1 MLQYYAN
8 VRSTTPDSLDLP
20 SFIELTRHDLVVQR
34 INAYRAGD
42 AEVKKRLPAITFMGT
57 TTSGKRR
64 AADMVPTGLVMLDV
78 DHVHEGKMQ
87 ALIEHVME
95 LKQENDIV
103 LIHITPS
110 GNGLRIV
117 AMMPAEAMTY
127 SLEEYTIALVNWQKA
142 LASALNLADYG
153 DVDECIKDLSRLS
166 FVPLFEDVKYINGEK
181 LFNPRLYI
189 NEQPTETPVEPSG
202 TDGTQ
207 QQNDGMDASD
217 DRDSL
222 RSDATAGCSSSPTD
236 EAGAAADGQTSA
248 EEEDYS
254 SFLYGQTPVVE
265 IVRAYMADKGEPADG
280 QRHAFYNNLVLNFR
294 NLCNNDPVILAHVL
308 PRFEESYEKRLSQCK
323 SICSRNS
330 TVKLPKPF
338 WGWLKDNK
346 FYVDTWRG
354 ETSAEEDEEPEDP
367 YQAEHDLI
375 KRMPTLP
382 PVFREFVNAAPLE
395 FKIPTLFA
403 LCPVMG
409 TVATYLQAEY
419 YDGETHTPSFF
430 TVIYAPPGSGK
441 SFVNR
446 FVQLDLDRQSETNL
460 LSKLLERDFVTE
472 QRMNLYNEFA
482 KAKGANDKGHAV
494 PKVSKRICET
504 ITSQADL
511 LPAMKDN
518 QGMHMFMFAP
528 EIDTL
533 IKGMKS
539 GGGGDKN
546 DIFRTAW
553 DNGMYGQSYRSAN
566 SFRGKVAMYLNL
578 LVSGT
583 PAQCTK
589 MFRDP
594 ENGLVSRCLF
604 TDLGQQDFAKYQP
617 WKKLSEQALTTIDNW
632 RRRCD
637 AETYRSSLDF
647 DLTKVTEY
655 EDEEKFDA
663 EVPWEY
669 RFNGRTTIDLSYIN
683 TALLAWLED
692 ERKRAERD
700 GDYARD
706 AFRKRAAGNAF
717 RVALL
722 CYSCWKKVTKREQ
735 KIILDFCLWFADL
748 ALMKY
753 LKRWGKEMNKVQAEY
768 QNNAAPARKTTI
780 LGTLFDS
787 LPKTFTR
794 GDLRIQKNKFGCATA
809 ERKIASIWLNA
820 GLTKLIAKNQ
830 WEKL

>member
-8 VRSTTPDSLDLP
+8 VHCTTPGQIDNAA
-20 SFIELTRHDLVVQR
+20 FVELTRSQQVTQC
-34 INAYRAGD
+34 INAYRAGNAD
-42 AEVKKRLPAITFMGT
+42 GKKALPAVTFMGYST
-57 TTSGKRR
+57 TGKRK

-78 DHVHEGKMQ
+78 DHVKEGKMQ
-87 ALIEHVME
+87 PLIDHVMSE
-95 LKQENDIV
+95 KADYRIA

-117 AMMPAEAMTY
+117 AEMPDEAM
-127 SLEEYTIALVNWQKA
+127 SLGNEQYIQYLINFQKS
-142 LASALNLADYG
+142 LATALNLAEYG
-153 DVDECIKDLSRLS
+153 DVDECVKDLSRLS
-166 FVPLFEDVKYINGEK
+166 FVPQWCDVKYMNGEK
-181 LFNPRLYI
+181 LFNRKPII
-189 NEQPTETPVEPSG
+189 NASTPG
-202 TDGTQ
+202 Q
-207 QQNDGMDASD
+207 DAQ
-217 DRDSL
+217 
-222 RSDATAGCSSSPTD
+222 AG
-236 EAGAAADGQTSA
+236 GAADGQAQA

-254 SFLYGQTPVVE
+254 SYLYGQTPVVE
-265 IVRAYMADKGEPADG
+265 IVRAYIADKGEPADG
-280 QRHAFYNNLVLNFR
+280 QRHAFYNRMVADFR
-294 NLCNNDPVILAHVL
+294 NLCNNDPVILAHIL

-330 TVKLPKPF
+330 TTMLPKGF
-338 WGWLKDNK
+338 WGWLKSSGY
-346 FYVDTWRG
+346 YVDTWTG
-354 ETSAEEDEEPEDP
+354 KPDTDDTDEEEDP
-367 YQAEHDLI
+367 YQAEHDLV

-382 PVFREFVNAAPLE
+382 PVFREFVGAAPLE
-395 FKIPTLFA
+395 FKIPVIFA

-409 TVATYLQAEY
+409 TVATYLQAEF

-430 TVIYAPPGSGK
+430 TVIYAPPGTGK

-446 FVQLDLDRQSETNL
+446 FVQLDIDRQTETNL

-482 KAKGANDKGHAV
+482 KQKGANDKGHAV
-494 PKVSKRICET
+494 PKVSKRVCET

-566 SFRGKVAMYLNL
+566 SFRGKVAVYLNL

-589 MFRDP
+589 LFRDP

-604 TDLGQQDFAKYQP
+604 TDLGAQDFAKYQP
-617 WKKLSEQALTTIDNW
+617 WKKLSQKDLGVVDMW

-637 AETYRSSLDF
+637 AETYRCSLDF
-647 DLTKVTEY
+647 DLDKVMEY
-655 EDEEKFDA
+655 DDEEKFDA

-669 RFNGRTTIDLSYIN
+669 KFNGRKDIDLGYIN
-683 TALLAWLED
+683 KALLSWLEE
-692 ERKRAERD
+692 ERKRAQRD

-722 CYSCWKKVTKREQ
+722 CYSCWKKVSKREQ
-735 KIILDFCLWFADL
+735 KIILDFALWFADL

-753 LKRWGKEMNKVQAEY
+753 LKRWGTEMNKLQAEY
-768 QNNAAPARKTTI
+768 QEGSTRTSTSVM
-780 LGTLFDS
+780 GSLFDAM
-787 LPKTFTR
+787 PKRFTR
-794 GDLRIQKNKFGCATA
+794 GDIRVNKQKYYCLSPEK
-809 ERKIASIWLNA
+809 KIASIWLKG
-820 GLTKLIAKNQ
+820 GLIKKIGKNE